1 MTSPMQGEQFR
12 GGQTGYTNDAALFE
26 DEIDLKA
33 LLIIAKRRWRLLV
46 IGLLLGAA
54 LGLAYAISSTPLYTA
69 SVRFSLDANDADA
82 ARESAGFETQV
93 LREDQIRTEIE
104 IIQSEAIAQ
113 KVVDALNL
121 SENSTFMTA
130 PQTGTQRLIGLAKGL
145 TSQIPE
151 LLSNAAESASTLP
164 SIPQSDVDITRA
176 KRDAAVS
183 RLRNNMNVQRVDRSR
198 IIEVRFTTLSPTLA
212 ARVTNAIAEIYIADQ
227 VEAKYGASQQAVG
240 WLQERV
246 EDLQQQVI
254 ARDNEIEQF
263 RIDNDIVSVD
273 GNLQSGAELDR
284 LNARVE
290 AKRAELVSL
299 VAQRDRLEDIVAQ
312 GDTSAAVSA
321 TSTQAI
327 TSSLRAQFLETLRN
341 YNTLSEQLGENHA
354 QTRRLFDELGQI
366 QTVLFEEIKRSA
378 EVTNNEVALAR
389 EELDRLQDERTRA
402 EAQVG
407 QDNAVLVQL
416 REMERNA
423 NSVRGLY
430 ANFLERYQ
438 TLLQEQS
445 FTVSS
450 ARIINAAQIPSSP
463 SAPKTE
469 RLVALASIFG
479 FMLAAGYI
487 AIREAFDDRLR
498 VERDVREK
506 LGMEYIGG
514 LPSIKAQKSLR
525 DRMKGEPAPA
535 PREIRFPEIE
545 RYAADNPLSP
555 YAEVIRSTRMATSI
569 RLIGKKTQ
577 TNRASEA
584 PCIAIGFVS
593 CFPNEGKTTTS
604 SNVANL
610 LAKQGKRVML
620 IDGDLRNPGLTRSLK
635 GDVEKGFVDILT
647 EDADWRDMYY
657 TDPELGT
664 HVLPSRSTQVFHT
677 SELLQSDQMI
687 ALMSDLRNH
696 YDYIIVDLPPLGP
709 VIDARAILPL
719 IDGLVFVAKWGET
732 RIKQVRSILRQDER
746 LRSQSFGLILNMY
759 DPKKARG
766 YGDDEMGAY
775 YYGEG
780 YNRYYQTR

>member
-1 MTSPMQGEQFR
+1 MTSQMQGEQFR
-12 GGQTGYTNDAALFE
+12 GGQTGYAHDAGPQD

-33 LLIIAKRRWRLLV
+33 LLIVAKRRWRLLAV
-46 IGLLLGAA
+46 GLILGAA

-82 ARESAGFETQV
+82 ARQSAGFETQV

-121 SENSTFMTA
+121 SENPTFMTA
-130 PQTGTQRLIGLAKGL
+130 PQTGAQRLIALAKSL
-145 TSQIPE
+145 SSQVPE
-151 LLSNAAESASTLP
+151 FLSDAAETLP
-164 SIPQSDVDITRA
+164 SIPESDVDIARD
-176 KRDAAVS
+176 KRDAAVAK
-183 RLRNNMNVQRVDRSR
+183 LLNNMTVQRVDRSR
-198 IIEVRFTTLSPTLA
+198 VIEVRFTTLSPGLA
-212 ARVTNAIAEIYIADQ
+212 ARVTNAIAETYIADQ
-227 VEAKYGASQQAVG
+227 VETKYGASQQAVG

-246 EDLQQQVI
+246 EDLQEQVI
-254 ARDNEIEQF
+254 ERDNEIERF
-263 RIDNDIVSVD
+263 RIDNGLVD
-273 GNLQSGAELDR
+273 VGGGLQSGIELDR

-378 EVTNNEVALAR
+378 EVTNNEVTLVR
-389 EELDRLQDERTRA
+389 EELEQLQEERARA
-402 EAQVG
+402 ETQVG
-407 QDNAVLVQL
+407 EDNAVLVQL

-423 NSVRGLY
+423 ESVRGLY

-463 SAPKTE
+463 SEPKTAM
-469 RLVALASIFG
+469 LTALASILG

-487 AIREAFDDRLR
+487 ALRESFDDRLR

-514 LPSIKAQKSLR
+514 LPSIKARKSLR
-525 DRMKGEPAPA
+525 DRLKGEPAPA
-535 PREIRFPEIE
+535 PREVVFPEIQ
-545 RYAADNPLSP
+545 RFAADNPLSP
-555 YAEVIRSTRMATSI
+555 YAEVIRSTRMATTI
-569 RLIGKKTQ
+569 RFINKRSHGMPGT
-577 TNRASEA
+577 EA
-584 PCIAIGFVS
+584 PCTVIGFVS
-593 CFPNEGKTTTS
+593 CFPNEGKTITS
-604 SNVANL
+604 ANVANL

-635 GDVEKGFVDILT
+635 GDVEKGFVDVLT
-647 EDADWRDMYY
+647 EDADWREMYY
-657 TDPELGT
+657 TDPDLGT
-664 HVLPSRSTQVFHT
+664 HVLPSHSTQVFHT
-677 SELLQSDQMI
+677 SELLQSDPMI
-687 ALMSDLRNH
+687 TLMADLRQH

-719 IDGLVFVAKWGET
+719 IDGLVFVSKWGET
-732 RIKQVRSILRQDER
+732 RVKQVRSILRQDER

-759 DPKKARG
+759 DAKKARG

-775 YYGEG
+775 YGEG
-780 YNRYYQTR
+780 YNRYYQSG